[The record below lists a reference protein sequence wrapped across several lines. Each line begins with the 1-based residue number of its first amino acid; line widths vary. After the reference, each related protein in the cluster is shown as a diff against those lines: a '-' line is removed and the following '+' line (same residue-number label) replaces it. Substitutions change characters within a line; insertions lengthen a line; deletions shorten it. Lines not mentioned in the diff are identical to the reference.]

1 MLRPSIEVN
10 YGQKLDKLK
19 MAPWLVSG
27 WLTCTRIGNVMW
39 EKSNKLSQHKKTE
52 PVSFYL
58 LMVTAT
64 FNFNPIIPRVNWMIL
79 TFIWVVKQEL
89 MSPKLCLDIFSEP
102 HCWWSQTRCLLSTG
116 LRIWLRNRNL
126 ETLPTHWSWHT
137 HTQSSESGET
147 QQRRLETV
155 TPGPG
160 MERQRCGCW
169 WRVCSARWHTWAGG
183 DSFQGYLYKGI
194 ECKS

>member
-19 MAPWLVSG
+19 IAPWLVSD

-89 MSPKLCLDIFSEP
+89 ISPKLAWIFS
-102 HCWWSQTRCLLSTG
+102 LSRTADDPRPG
-116 LRIWLRNRNL
+116 VFSPLG
-126 ETLPTHWSWHT
+126 
-137 HTQSSESGET
+137 SESDWET
-147 QQRRLETV
+147 ETWRHFRH
-155 TPGPG
+155 TGPG
-160 MERQRCGCW
+160 TLTLRAQRAEKLSSGD
-169 WRVCSARWHTWAGG
+169 WR
-183 DSFQGYLYKGI
+183 L
-194 ECKS
+194 